1 MTKNRSRMLIIF
13 LSLLLIIG
21 LVASF
26 VSFKYPLSIGG
37 VYYRYSSFTNE
48 IVLGSDIGE
57 GVLFEYTA
65 KIRDGYDD
73 QDCYDDLMQNTVS
86 GLKDILEDSGFKNS
100 TIVRNGTDGIRVE
113 VGGIVDRDDQSEVI
127 TLIGSPAELVLSSST
142 DPDDAFLSSDVIKS
156 VKAKSVANGSTTVF
170 YVEITF
176 AKDKLEQVK
185 TATADAVSDSG
196 SFYMLL
202 GETQIGSSSE
212 AVTTESITMTSD
224 NFIDMK
230 TTESYA
236 IRMRTGLLPLE
247 LTCSYSGAISA
258 AAGFG
263 GTISNS
269 HGFNPMIYIWIV
281 LAIMVVASFVFF
293 AIRYKQLGLMAIFN
307 MLFYIVL
314 GLFFIQS
321 VPLVHVNLSGIF
333 AIVLGYVLAVVCLV
347 TTLENARNEYAKG
360 KKLHTC
366 LHQGINSSIT
376 SNLTVNI
383 MMVLAGIVCALMPN
397 MAIQSFGLVSMVLG
411 FVNAFCSQVW
421 MRVMINLY
429 LPFNS
434 EDGSKCNFTK
444 EGLKDVK

>member
-13 LSLLLIIG
+13 LSLLLVIG

-48 IVLGSDIGE
+48 IVLGSDIGD

-65 KIRDGYDD
+65 SIREGYDD
-73 QDCYDDLMQNTVS
+73 QDSYDDLMQSTVS
-86 GLKDILEDSGFKNS
+86 GLKEILEDSGFKNS
-100 TIVRNGTDGIRVE
+100 SIVRNGTDGIRVE
-113 VGGIVDRDDQSEVI
+113 VGGIVDYDDESEVI
-127 TLIGSPAELVLSSST
+127 NLIGSPSQLVFSSST
-142 DPDDAFLSSDVIKS
+142 DPNDAFLKSDVVKS
-156 VKAKSVANGSTTVF
+156 VEAKQVSNGTQTVF

-176 AKDKLEQVK
+176 AGDKFEEVK
-185 TATADAVSDSG
+185 TATENAVKDG
-196 SFYMLL
+196 KSFYMLL
-202 GETQIGSSSE
+202 GEQQIGSSSE

-247 LTCSYSGAISA
+247 LVCNYRGEITAS
-258 AAGFG
+258 AGFG
-263 GTISNS
+263 GTLSGNA
-269 HGFNPMIYIWIV
+269 GFNSMIYIWII
-281 LAIMVVASFVFF
+281 LAIMVIASFIFF
-293 AIRYKQLGLMAIFN
+293 AIRYKQIGFMAMLN
-307 MLFYIVL
+307 MMFYIVL

-321 VPLVHVNLSGIF
+321 VPLVHVNLSGVF
-333 AIVLGYVLAVVCLV
+333 AMIIGYVLAVACVV
-347 TTLENARNEYAKG
+347 ATLENARTEYAKG
-360 KKLHTC
+360 KKLHIC
-366 LHQGINSSIT
+366 LHQGVNSTVT
-376 SNLTVNI
+376 SNLTLN
-383 MMVLAGIVCALMPN
+383 VLMILGGIVCALMPN

-411 FVNAFCSQVW
+411 FIGAFCSQVW

-444 EGLKDVK
+444 EGVKDVK

>member
-37 VYYRYSSFTNE
+37 VYYKYSSFTNE
-48 IVLGSDIGE
+48 IVLGADVGE

-65 KIRDGYDD
+65 NIREGYAD
-73 QDCYDDLMQNTVS
+73 QDGYDDLMQNTIT
-86 GLKDILEDSGFKNS
+86 GLKDILEDSGYKNS
-100 TIVRNGTDGIRVE
+100 VVVRNGQDGIRAE
-113 VGGIVDRDDQSEVI
+113 VGGIVNRDDESEVI
-127 TLIGSPAELVLSSST
+127 NLIGSPSQMVFSSST
-142 DPDDAFLSSDVIKS
+142 DTADAFLTSDVIKS
-156 VKAKSVANGSTTVF
+156 VKAKSVANGNTTVY

-185 TATADAVSDSG
+185 TATANAVKDG
-196 SFYMLL
+196 NSFYMLL
-202 GETQIGSSSE
+202 GEQQVGSSSE
-212 AVTTESITMTSD
+212 AVTTESITMTSE
-224 NFIDMK
+224 NFVDMK

-236 IRMRTGLLPLE
+236 VRMRTGLLPLE
-247 LTCSYSGAISA
+247 LTCNYNGTISA
-258 AAGFG
+258 TSGFG

-269 HGFNPMIYIWIV
+269 KGFNPMIYIWIV
-281 LAIMVVASFVFF
+281 LAIMVIASFIFF
-293 AIRYKQLGLMAIFN
+293 AIRYKQIGLMAMFN

-347 TTLENARNEYAKG
+347 STLENARAEYAKG
-360 KKLHTC
+360 KKLHTS
-366 LHQGINSSIT
+366 LHQGINSSVT

-444 EGLKDVK
+444 EGKDVK

>member
-26 VSFKYPLSIGG
+26 ISFKYPLSIGG

-65 KIRDGYDD
+65 SIREGYDD
-73 QDCYDDLMQNTVS
+73 QDSYDDLMQSTVT
-86 GLKDILEDSGFKNS
+86 GLKQILEDSGFKNS
-100 TIVRNGTDGIRVE
+100 NIVRNGENGIRAE
-113 VGGIVDRDDQSEVI
+113 VGGIVDYDDESEVI
-127 TLIGSPAELVLSSST
+127 TLIGSPSQLVFSSST
-142 DPDDAFLSSDVIKS
+142 DSKDAFLKSDVVKS
-156 VKAKSVANGSTTVF
+156 VEAKQVSNGTQTVF

-176 AKDKLEQVK
+176 ASDKLEEVK
-185 TATADAVSDSG
+185 TATANAVKDG
-196 SFYMLL
+196 NSFYMLL
-202 GETQIGSSSE
+202 GEQQIGSSTE

-247 LTCSYSGAISA
+247 LVCNYRGKITAS
-258 AAGFG
+258 AGFG
-263 GTISNS
+263 GTLGGKL
-269 HGFNPMIYIWIV
+269 GFNSMIYIWIV
-281 LAIMVVASFVFF
+281 LAIMVIASFVFF
-293 AIRYKQLGLMAIFN
+293 AIRYKQIGLMAIFN
-307 MLFYIVL
+307 MMFYIVL

-321 VPLVHVNLSGIF
+321 VPLVHLNLSGVF
-333 AIVLGYVLAVVCLV
+333 AIVISYVLAVACLV
-347 TTLENARNEYAKG
+347 ATLENAKAEYAKG
-360 KKLHTC
+360 KKLHIC
-366 LHQGINSSIT
+366 LHQAINSKVN
-376 SNLTVNI
+376 SNLTINI
-383 MMVLAGIVCALMPN
+383 LMILGGIVCALMPN

-411 FVNAFCSQVW
+411 FIGAFCSQVW

-444 EGLKDVK
+444 EGVKDVK

>member
-13 LSLLLIIG
+13 LSILLVIG

-48 IVLGSDIGE
+48 IVLGSDVGE
-57 GVLFEYTA
+57 GVLFEYTT
-65 KIRDGYDD
+65 KVRDGYDD
-73 QDCYDDLMQNTVS
+73 QDSYDNLMQNTVS

-100 TIVRNGTDGIRVE
+100 SVVRNGQDGIRVE
-113 VGGIVDRDDQSEVI
+113 VGGIVDRDDQSDVI
-127 TLIGSPAELVLSSST
+127 TLIGSPSQLVFSSST
-142 DPDDAFLSSDVIKS
+142 DSADAFLTSDVVKS
-156 VKAKSVANGSTTVF
+156 VEAKSVANGSTTVF
-170 YVEITF
+170 YVEISF
-176 AKDKLEQVK
+176 VKDKLKQIE
-185 TATADAVSDSG
+185 TATTNVVNDSG
-196 SFYMLL
+196 TFYMLL

-212 AVTTESITMTSD
+212 AITSESITMTSD
-224 NFIDMK
+224 NFVDMK

-247 LTCSYSGAISA
+247 LTCSYSGVISA
-258 AAGFG
+258 SAGFG

-281 LAIMVVASFVFF
+281 LAIMVIASFVFF
-293 AIRYKQLGLMAIFN
+293 AIRYKQMGLMAIFN

-347 TTLENARNEYAKG
+347 TTLENARGEYAKG
-360 KKLHTC
+360 KKLHIS

-444 EGLKDVK
+444 EDLKDVK

>member
-48 IVLGSDIGE
+48 IVLGSDVGG
-57 GVLFEYTA
+57 GVLFEYTT
-65 KIRDGYDD
+65 KVRDGYDD
-73 QDCYDDLMQNTVS
+73 ETSYDNLMQNTIY
-86 GLKDILEDSGFKNS
+86 GLKGILEDSGFKNS
-100 TIVRNGTDGIRVE
+100 SVVRNGQNGIRAE
-113 VGGIVDRDDQSEVI
+113 VGGIVNNNDESEVI
-127 TLIGSPAELVLSSST
+127 NLIGSPSQLVFSSST
-142 DPDDAFLSSDVIKS
+142 DVADAFLTSDVVKS
-156 VKAKSVANGSTTVF
+156 VNAKSAVNGTSTVY

-176 AKDKLEQVK
+176 ASDKLEQVK
-185 TATADAVSDSG
+185 TATANAVKDG
-196 SFYMLL
+196 KTFYMLL
-202 GETQIGSSSE
+202 GEQQLGSSTE
-212 AVTTESITMTSD
+212 AVTTSSITMTSD
-224 NFIDMK
+224 NFVDMK
-230 TTESYA
+230 TTETYA

-247 LTCSYSGAISA
+247 LTCSYSGTISA
-258 AAGFG
+258 SAGFG
-263 GTISNS
+263 GTISNKQ
-269 HGFNPMIYIWIV
+269 GFNPMIYIWIV
-281 LAIMVVASFVFF
+281 LAIMVIASFVFF

-321 VPLVHVNLSGIF
+321 VPLVHVNLCGIF
-333 AIVLGYVLAVVCLV
+333 AMVIGYVLAVACLV
-347 TTLENARNEYAKG
+347 STFESTRGEYAKG
-360 KKLHTC
+360 KKLHTS
-366 LHQGINSSIT
+366 LHQGINSNVT
-376 SNLTVNI
+376 QNLTVNI
-383 MMVLAGIVCALMPN
+383 TMILAGIVCALMPN

-411 FVNAFCSQVW
+411 FVGAFCSQVW

-444 EGLKDVK
+444 EDLKDVK